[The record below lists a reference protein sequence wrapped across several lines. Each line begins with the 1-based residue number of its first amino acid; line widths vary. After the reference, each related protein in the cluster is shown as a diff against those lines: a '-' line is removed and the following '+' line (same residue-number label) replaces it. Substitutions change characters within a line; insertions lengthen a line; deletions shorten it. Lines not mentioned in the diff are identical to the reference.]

1 MYISHVELEN
11 SLSKGTST
19 DVEFFSKILRTMG
32 YYLHPW
38 RSVNDSSKDMKDD
51 IGKFINI
58 LYLTE
63 DKKNIIAKILIFIG
77 IYYNKYYGFK
87 RIQPGGRVLNSYKS
101 KELKIYIIK

>member
-1 MYISHVELEN
+1 
-11 SLSKGTST
+11 
-19 DVEFFSKILRTMG
+19 
-32 YYLHPW
+32 
-38 RSVNDSSKDMKDD
+38 MKDD